1 MVRHV
6 AKTKLSRHLLDMKFM
21 KKSKEK
27 AEKDAEE
34 EEHRSL
40 FDSDVM
46 DSIKKE
52 GSMYVCEES
61 YVPCIN
67 QHLARLS
74 FKGRNP
80 EIERLMRE
88 NELKNPQHPKMT
100 GISDEDMAERYSTLV
115 GTMAKKF
122 NKKKR
127 RSSPESPSG
136 NSNRKAPRMTEKF
149 QKPSEDD

>member
-52 GSMYVCEES
+52 GYE
-61 YVPCIN
+61 
-67 QHLARLS
+67 Q
-74 FKGRNP
+74 
-80 EIERLMRE
+80 
-88 NELKNPQHPKMT
+88 LKH
-100 GISDEDMAERYSTLV
+100 Y
-115 GTMAKKF
+115 
-122 NKKKR
+122 
-127 RSSPESPSG
+127 
-136 NSNRKAPRMTEKF
+136 
-149 QKPSEDD
+149 